1 MFLEIEEN
9 SIPLEKTSMNYVAFG
24 QGQRPFIILP
34 GLSDGLKTVKKQA
47 ILLSFYYR
55 QFSKDFR
62 VYVFSRKNELERE
75 CSTRTMAK
83 DQNAAL
89 EKLGIEQAYVMGV
102 SQGGMIAQHLAIHF
116 PNRVKKLVI
125 GVSLARQNKTIQRV
139 VKKWIEMAE
148 ADDYRSLVI
157 DTMEKTFTDQQLKN
171 YRLFY
176 PIISRIGKPTNFT
189 RFLHQASACLLRDRY
204 LHR

>member
-125 GVSLARQNKTIQRV
+125 GVSLARQN
-139 VKKWIEMAE
+139 
-148 ADDYRSLVI
+148 
-157 DTMEKTFTDQQLKN
+157 
-171 YRLFY
+171 
-176 PIISRIGKPTNFT
+176 
-189 RFLHQASACLLRDRY
+189 
-204 LHR
+204 